1 MRNAKIM
8 TKSSVF
14 TLKLVRLSMSVQA
27 KSKEGRKPQ
36 LSEVLYLFSDVT
48 SSLSKT
54 SACKMFRLAWFN
66 CITASVVLYIY
77 SLYPESI
84 HC

>member
-27 KSKEGRKPQ
+27 KSKERRKPQ
-36 LSEVLYLFSDVT
+36 LSEVLYLFS
-48 SSLSKT
+48 LQKFE
-54 SACKMFRLAWFN
+54 CFAW
-66 CITASVVLYIY
+66 LG
-77 SLYPESI
+77 SI
-84 HC
+84 V